1 MSQTITKIDP
11 ESPEFKTELE
21 KTIRFTDK
29 VCAQFG
35 FAYNPDA
42 EINQGIQ
49 FGLTR
54 NKLMHGKRYCPCFFI
69 TGNKEEDRI
78 CPCKPALEHEIP
90 EDGVCHC
97 QIFCTPEYA
106 ASQGKSEEIEAVTH
120 QHSRGL
126 TTEECEFLLQ
136 KSNIDSDELSAL
148 FEARELGMVTFKLV
162 DVREWM
168 EWKSGR
174 IEGVDALV
182 PTSSFFQTLNEVD
195 LKNNENIIVYCHV
208 GSRSAHCQRILTDMG
223 FTKVSNLAHG
233 IVAYNGKI
241 IRG

>member
-11 ESPEFKTELE
+11 ESVEFKEELE
-21 KTIRFTDK
+21 KTVKFTDK

-35 FAYNPDA
+35 FVYNPDP

-106 ASQGKSEEIEAVTH
+106 ASQLKNEEIEAVVH

-126 TTEECEFLLQ
+126 TTEECQILLN
-136 KSNIDSDELSAL
+136 KSDIDSDELTAL
-148 FEARELGMVTFKLV
+148 LEARELGMVQFKIV

-168 EWKSGR
+168 EWKMGR
-174 IEGVDALV
+174 IAGADVLV
-182 PTSSFFQTLNEVD
+182 PTSSFFQTLNEA
-195 LKNNENIIVYCHV
+195 NIAKDEHVIVYCHV

-223 FTKVSNLAHG
+223 YTKVSNLAHG
-233 IVAYNGKI
+233 IVSYGGSI
-241 IRG
+241 VRG

>member
-11 ESPEFKTELE
+11 ESAEFKAELE
-21 KTIRFTDK
+21 KTVKFTDK

-35 FAYNPDA
+35 FVYNPDP

-97 QIFCTPEYA
+97 QIFCTPDYA
-106 ASQGKSEEIEAVTH
+106 ASQLKSEEIEAVVH

-126 TTEECEFLLQ
+126 TTDECQILLN
-136 KSNIDSDELSAL
+136 KSDIDSDELNAL
-148 FEARELGMVTFKLV
+148 LEARELGMVNFRIV

-168 EWKSGR
+168 EWKMGR
-174 IEGVDALV
+174 IAGADHLI
-182 PTSSFFQTLNEVD
+182 PTSSFFQTLNEANIGKD
-195 LKNNENIIVYCHV
+195 ENIIVYCHV
-208 GSRSAHCQRILTDMG
+208 GSRSAHCQRILADMG
-223 FTKVSNLAHG
+223 YTKVSNLAHG
-233 IVAYNGKI
+233 IVSYGGEI
-241 IRG
+241 VRG